1 MSTQHESLAS
11 VFAPTSTKA
20 AAAPRG
26 QKLEG
31 LLPPRAA
38 TKPAPATT
46 APAKRP
52 GVRPAVAPATEDAA
66 VSEERVEGDQGAASK
81 VENRGAY
88 IPFDLL
94 LTLKARKNEENS
106 TYTDILIDAFDAISD
121 PALAEKFNPT
131 SEVAGSGG
139 GMPRRRRT
147 TLTSKS
153 GTQIQL
159 RLDKDQEHWL
169 TAKERAVGA
178 PSRSAL
184 VTAAYE
190 LYFAMTPKRKH
201 R

>member
-1 MSTQHESLAS
+1 MSVRHENLSSA
-11 VFAPTSTKA
+11 FAPTNTKTEN
-20 AAAPRG
+20 APRG
-26 QKLEG
+26 QQLKG

-38 TKPAPATT
+38 TKPAPAAT
-46 APAKRP
+46 APTT
-52 GVRPAVAPATEDAA
+52 RPAARAAVPPAAGEAA
-66 VSEERVEGDQGAASK
+66 VSDEPVEGNQEAASK

-106 TYTDILIDAFDAISD
+106 TYTDILIDAFDVVSD
-121 PALAEKFNPT
+121 PELAEKFNPA

-147 TLTSKS
+147 TLVAKS

-169 TAKERAVGA
+169 TAKEKAVGA

-190 LYFAMTPKRKH
+190 LYFAMTPKPKH